1 MAGFLGLLALIAFG
15 VGWYYLRR
23 GINRGVSKVLYKNTN
38 ARAMD
43 EVWTEL
49 TFTAPDPPEV
59 VQARIVAT
67 LGLPVEAPP
76 VIGKLYLAGQDTG
89 RIEVRRGS
97 KIGTEWSGRAGFTPA
112 AGGGTSGVWTV
123 TQWTLRDGVVQSNGI
138 INDMAGMRE
147 AIAAAVVRQG
157 GTCSVRVLAPAERTK
172 R

>member
-1 MAGFLGLLALIAFG
+1 MAGFLGLVALIAIG
-15 VGWYYLRR
+15 VGWYYLKR
-23 GINRGVSKVLYKNTN
+23 GVNRGVSKVLYKNTN

-49 TFTAPDPPEV
+49 TFTAPGAPEV
-59 VQARIVAT
+59 VQARVVAA
-67 LGLPVEAPP
+67 LALPVEAPP
-76 VIGKLYLAGQDTG
+76 VVGRLYLAGQDTG

-97 KIGTEWSGRAGFTPA
+97 KIGTEWTGRAGFTPA

-138 INDMAGMRE
+138 IQDMAGVRE
-147 AIAAAVVRQG
+147 AIAAAVTAAG
-157 GTCSVRVLAPAERTK
+157 GTCSMRVLPAAERVK

>member
-15 VGWYYLRR
+15 VGWYYLKR
-23 GINRGVSKVLYKNTN
+23 GVNRGVSKVLYKNTN

-49 TFTAPDPPEV
+49 TFTAPAAPEV
-59 VQARIVAT
+59 LQARVVAA
-67 LGLPVEAPP
+67 LSLPVEAPP
-76 VIGKLYLAGQDTG
+76 VIGKLYLAGQDNG

-112 AGGGTSGVWTV
+112 VGGGTSGVWVV
-123 TQWTLRDGVVQSNGI
+123 TQWTLRDGMVQSDGLTK
-138 INDMAGMRE
+138 DMAGVRE
-147 AIAAAVVRQG
+147 AIAAAVTAAG
-157 GTCSVRVLAPAERTK
+157 GTCSARVLPEAERVK